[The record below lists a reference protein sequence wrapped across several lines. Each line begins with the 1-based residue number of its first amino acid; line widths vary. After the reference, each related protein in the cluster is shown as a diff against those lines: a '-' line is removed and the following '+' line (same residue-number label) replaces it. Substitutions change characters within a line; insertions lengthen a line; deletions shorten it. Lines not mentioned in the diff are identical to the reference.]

1 MQSLIIEYDLEEDL
15 DKFYRLKLKDL
26 KSLIKSREILP
37 NLIFSDKNC
46 YYQYHNFLNKII
58 SLQSRKVSHPPTLN
72 LPDSEDIKKGFQAL
86 KLDIEK
92 GNNLNK
98 YQSDKIVNANFEDSM
113 FDRDDLFHFHLSDEI
128 QTKKKYKGLVKRTD
142 YLAIAKVTDSEVRI
156 IDIVPHTHQDEEE
169 AIENGLKGTDLT
181 FCNMGYFEKL
191 EEDAPELLN
200 NLKIQKSV
208 LKPTFYEP
216 IKKAVLRKKGYLTFN
231 TTSKNNMYFE
241 DSKKLGIFYKKII
254 NKKEIEEDIKLIGSQ
269 LLKYILENNKSKIT
283 LKYEGIDEHQINRIF
298 IWYQDAEKLLI
309 RITTKVSSGEKTI
322 QLSKLPKT
330 NGIKPNVETKKRL
343 LSDLGLSAVIL
354 NDKI

>member
-1 MQSLIIEYDLEEDL
+1 MQHLIIEYDLEEDL
-15 DKFYRLKLKDL
+15 DKFYRLKLEDL
-26 KSLIKSREILP
+26 KSLIKNKEILP

-58 SLQSRKVSHPPTLN
+58 SLQPRKFNHPQTLN
-72 LPDSEDIKKGFQAL
+72 LPDSEDIQKGFQAL
-86 KLDIEK
+86 KFDVEK

-142 YLAIAKVTDSEVRI
+142 YLAIAKVTDIEVRI
-156 IDIVPHTHQDEEE
+156 IDIVPHTHQDEKE

-191 EEDAPELLN
+191 EDDAPELLN
-200 NLKIQKSV
+200 TLKIQKSV

-216 IKKAVLRKKGYLTFN
+216 IEKAVLRKKGYLTFN
-231 TTSKNNMYFE
+231 TTSNNNMYFE
-241 DSKKLGIFYKKII
+241 NSKKLEIFYKRIR
-254 NKKEIEEDIKLIGSQ
+254 NKKEIENEIKLIGSE

-283 LKYEGIDEHQINRIF
+283 LKYESMDEYQINRIF
-298 IWYQDAEKLLI
+298 IWYQNAERLLI
-309 RITTKVSSGEKTI
+309 RVTTEISSGMKTI
-322 QLSKLPKT
+322 QLSKLPEV
-330 NGIKPNVETKKRL
+330 NQIKPNVKAKKRL
-343 LSDLGLSAVIL
+343 LSDLGSLAPL
-354 NDKI
+354 TYTN

>member
-1 MQSLIIEYDLEEDL
+1 MQNLIIEYDLEEDL

-46 YYQYHNFLNKII
+46 YYQYYNFLNKII
-58 SLQSRKVSHPPTLN
+58 SLQPRKFSYPSTLT
-72 LPDSEDIKKGFQAL
+72 LSDSNDIQKGFEAL
-86 KLDIEK
+86 KFDTEK

-113 FDRDDLFHFHLSDEI
+113 FDRDDLFHFHLSDEV
-128 QTKKKYKGLVKRTD
+128 QTKKKYKGLVKRSD

-156 IDIVPHTHQDEEE
+156 IDIVPHTHQDEKE

-200 NLKIQKSV
+200 NLKIQNSV
-208 LKPTFYEP
+208 LEPTFYEP
-216 IKKAVLRKKGYLTFN
+216 IEKAILRKKGYFTFN

-241 DSKKLGIFYKKII
+241 NSKKLRIFQKKSIT
-254 NKKEIEEDIKLIGSQ
+254 KRLIEEDIKLIGSQ
-269 LLKYILENNKSKIT
+269 LLKYILEKNTSRIT
-283 LKYEGIDEHQINRIF
+283 LKYESSDEHQINRIF
-298 IWYQDAEKLLI
+298 VWCQNAERLLI
-309 RITTKVSSGEKTI
+309 RVTTKISTGEKRI
-322 QLSKLPKT
+322 QLSKLPKA
-330 NGIKPNVETKKRL
+330 NEVKPNVKTKKRL
-343 LSDLGLSAVIL
+343 LSDLGSLAPPTYT
-354 NDKI
+354 N